1 MTLSNS
7 YYLHTEIFGLGNE
20 KNVLDLLYFPCESIL
35 TEPNKWQIRYWVK
48 GKLHTISSADRN
60 KLIEEKLPPS
70 FNELSLSA
78 KGVKTCY
85 QDSLFDFSAEFHISP
100 TNEIWDSVWEY
111 DLEPFQAEQQRMTY
125 ESQECSLRANQ
136 VLQCP
141 SLYEFTL
148 PLGCISEPDETL
160 KQIIPDIICSLVNAN
175 ITCRYCGG
183 FDLIPCDNNFRLN
196 ALHLLA
202 PWPKTYP
209 MIGELLDKPHSLT
222 IALESVCNEIRN
234 RLSLADDA
242 IVSIPNSKP
251 QKLSLL
257 HIPQTILEK
266 TESIN
271 QIMEFF
277 VPKDINTKASQTMGQ
292 NQGEY
297 KNSRGSIFVTHRQ
310 LNELIQKKI
319 MPRIRSDYTIFLQ
332 IPLKYC
338 KLLDVDPDDMIASI
352 ASKQWV
358 MMFENNLDLFYAQTS
373 PDLDAK
379 QRILNA
385 YEMMMKQT
393 PIRLASFELLQSIFL
408 R

>member
-1 MTLSNS
+1 MSLSNS

-20 KNVLDLLYFPCESIL
+20 KNILDLLYFPCKSIL
-35 TEPNKWQIRYWVK
+35 TEPDKWQIRYWVK
-48 GKLHTISSADRN
+48 GKLHTISSIDRK
-60 KLIEEKLPPS
+60 KLIEEKLPRS
-70 FNELSLSA
+70 FNELSMLA

-85 QDSLFDFSAEFHISP
+85 KDSLFDFSAEFHISP

-111 DLEPFQAEQQRMTY
+111 SLEPFQAEQQRMTY

-136 VLQCP
+136 ILQYP

-148 PLGCISEPDETL
+148 PLGCISEPDKTL
-160 KQIIPDIICSLVNAN
+160 KQIIPDIIHSLVNAR

-183 FDLIPCDNNFRLN
+183 VDLVSCDNKFRLN

-209 MIGELLDKPHSLT
+209 MIGELLDKPRSLT
-222 IALESVCNEIRN
+222 IALESVCNEIKT

-242 IVSIPNSKP
+242 VISIPNSKP

-257 HIPQTILEK
+257 HIPQIILEK
-266 TESIN
+266 TELIN
-271 QIMEFF
+271 PIMEFF
-277 VPKDINTKASQTMGQ
+277 VPKDVNTKSSQIVEQ

-297 KNSRGSIFVTHRQ
+297 EDSRGSIFVTNRR

-319 MPRIRSDYTIFLQ
+319 MPRLRSDYTIFLQ

-338 KLLDVDPDDMIASI
+338 KLLDIDPDDMIASVVR
-352 ASKQWV
+352 KQWV
-358 MMFENNLDLFYAQTS
+358 TMFENNLDLFYAQTS
-373 PDLDAK
+373 PDLDTK

-385 YEMMMKQT
+385 YSMMMKQT
-393 PIRLASFELLQSIFL
+393 PIRLASFELLKSLFL
-408 R
+408 T

>member
-1 MTLSNS
+1 VEL
-7 YYLHTEIFGLGNE
+7 LGLGNE

-35 TEPNKWQIRYWVK
+35 TEPNKWQMQYWVK
-48 GKLHTISSADRN
+48 GKLHTISSANRK
-60 KLIEEKLPPS
+60 KLIEEKLPS
-70 FNELSLSA
+70 CFNELSVKA

-85 QDSLFDFSAEFHISP
+85 QDSLFDFNAEFHISP

-136 VLQCP
+136 ISQCP

-148 PLGCISEPDETL
+148 HLGCVSEPDKML
-160 KQIIPDIICSLVNAN
+160 KQFMPDIVRSLVAAN
-175 ITCRYCGG
+175 ISCRYCGG
-183 FDLIPCDNNFRLN
+183 LDLIPYNNKFRLH

-209 MIGELLDKPHSLT
+209 MIGELLDKPRSLT
-222 IALESVCNEIRN
+222 IALESVCNEIKT

-242 IVSIPNSKP
+242 IISIPNSKP

-266 TESIN
+266 TELIN

-277 VPKDINTKASQTMGQ
+277 VPKDINTKPSQTMGQ
-292 NQGEY
+292 NQDEY
-297 KNSRGSIFVTHRQ
+297 TNSRGFVFITLRR
-310 LNELIQKKI
+310 LNELIRQKI
-319 MPRIRSDYTIFLQ
+319 MPRVRSDYTIFLH

-338 KLLDVDPDDMIASI
+338 KLLDVDPDDMITSM
-352 ASKQWV
+352 ASKEWV
-358 MMFENNLDLFYAQTS
+358 TMFENNLDLFYAQTS
-373 PDLDAK
+373 PDLDTK

-385 YEMMMKQT
+385 YEMMIKQT
-393 PIRLASFELLQSIFL
+393 PIRLASFKLLQLLFL